1 MERSS
6 NSEADMV
13 TNSEKANILRAKEAL
28 REIISGKCQ
37 LFDLLP
43 RDKTKGNIFRP
54 LLFRAA

>member
-37 LFDLLP
+37 LFDMLP
-43 RDKTKGNIFRP
+43 NKFKNQKCLNI
-54 LLFRAA
+54 LV